1 MHSVR
6 TARVALILALLWIAV
21 PVVAHHALEPTA
33 PVVGLELRIYNYGLG
48 IQTTRLA
55 CDGLDVIDWKQV
67 RIETDVTVEAVPS
80 EHWDQELRVSM
91 VDRFVDGQPRGRRA
105 WDSFWRHQNQG
116 AHRNPPDNSSV
127 RVASTEMESSENNQY
142 QLQDHLG
149 FWLVETTLDGLES
162 DRHLEA
168 SCLFRVIASTEG

>member
-1 MHSVR
+1 MRR
-6 TARVALILALLWIAV
+6 TLVGVLIGLFIVVAV
-21 PVVAHHALEPTA
+21 PAVAHHALEPTA
-33 PVVGLELRIYNYGLG
+33 PVADLNLRIYNYGLG

-55 CDGLDVIDWKQV
+55 CDGSDVIDWKQV
-67 RIETDVTVEAVPS
+67 RIETDVLVEAVPS

-91 VDRFVDGQPRGRRA
+91 IDRFVDGQPRGRRA

-127 RVASTEMESSENNQY
+127 RVASKEMESSENNQY

-162 DRHLEA
+162 GRHLEA
-168 SCLFRVIASTEG
+168 SCLFRVIASTGG